1 MKIAQIVF
9 AITAITCVVTIFNL
23 AASGDLHPFF
33 FRAYLGIVFATW
45 IFLALMPLHF
55 KRPKK

>member
-23 AASGDLHPFF
+23 ASNGDLHPFF
-33 FRAYLGIVFATW
+33 ARAYLGIVYATW
-45 IFLALMPLHF
+45 IFLALMS
-55 KRPKK
+55 

>member
-23 AASGDLHPFF
+23 ASSRGAAPIFF
-33 FRAYLGIVFATW
+33 PGVSRHRLRHLDFFGPYVL
-45 IFLALMPLHF
+45 PL
-55 KRPKK
+55 

>member
-33 FRAYLGIVFATW
+33 ARAYLGIVYATW
-45 IFLALMPLHF
+45 IFLALMSYHF